1 MYIYIYLYLYIYI
14 FIYIFIYIHYLIYAN
29 FGISRLL
36 LFSPGLLFMLASIP
50 GGAST
55 GSSWS
60 VHSSSARAGAA
71 GALVSA
77 VPLKAFKEAFE
88 RPDGKGW
95 SNAGWSCNMLGCWN
109 IWSLCGRLGNLDV
122 IGESSLKMVSEV
134 KYTENCYNSHVACC
148 EWRRVLKVHLTYFFA
163 TSRFPKAMQRLVQ
176 RLSVRFSTVVFDTL
190 STYFGLR
197 QGVVPKVFFLQKF
210 KWTLE
215 TISFLYCG

>member
-1 MYIYIYLYLYIYI
+1 MFHPDWAGESSELQPHSSTSCRLSQGISHVFFFCGSIMVHHGTCTHVYMYTCIHVYIYTYIYIYLSTCILIFFYTYILLYLYTYILIYLYTYMYIYIYLYLYIYI

-88 RPDGKGW
+88 RPDGKG
-95 SNAGWSCNMLGCWN
+95 
-109 IWSLCGRLGNLDV
+109 
-122 IGESSLKMVSEV
+122 
-134 KYTENCYNSHVACC
+134 
-148 EWRRVLKVHLTYFFA
+148 
-163 TSRFPKAMQRLVQ
+163 
-176 RLSVRFSTVVFDTL
+176 
-190 STYFGLR
+190 
-197 QGVVPKVFFLQKF
+197 
-210 KWTLE
+210 
-215 TISFLYCG
+215 